1 MDTPDV
7 GAARVGP
14 ASFLAAA
21 AALGAMDAAARTAR
35 HAPPDDAG
43 HQDPA
48 QALSALLL
56 LRHLREELAGWET
69 GLIETARGAGAT
81 WADLAEPMGVQSR
94 QAAERR
100 YLRMRPDADAGTEA
114 GSTGEQRVQATR
126 DQRAADRAVT
136 TWARDNA
143 ADLRRLA
150 GQIGALDGL
159 NASAA
164 PVMERL
170 LDALGDNDAVHLLAP
185 LAATRPFLEAA
196 HPAIAGRLDELTVRT
211 DRLRADSGR
220 HRRTPRPVRDGA
232 GQVGA

>member
-1 MDTPDV
+1 METQDT
-7 GAARVGP
+7 GAAGVGP
-14 ASFLAAA
+14 PSFLAAA
-21 AALGAMDAAARTAR
+21 AALGMMDAAARTAR
-35 HAPPDDAG
+35 HAPQDDAG
-43 HQDPA
+43 QADPQ

-69 GLIETARGAGAT
+69 GLIETARDAGAT
-81 WADLAEPMGVQSR
+81 WADLAEPLGVQSR

-100 YLRMRPDADAGTEA
+100 YLRLRPNADAGTGA

-159 NASAA
+159 STQAA
-164 PVMERL
+164 PAIERL
-170 LDALGDNDAVHLLAP
+170 LDALGNNDPARLLAP
-185 LAATRPFLEAA
+185 LAETRPLLESD
-196 HPAIAGRLDELTVRT
+196 HPKIADRLDQLTARA
-211 DRLRADSGR
+211 DQLRADSDR
-220 HRRTPRPVRDGA
+220 QRRTPPA
-232 GQVGA
+232 GP

>member
-1 MDTPDV
+1 MDTQDT
-7 GAARVGP
+7 GTAGVGP

-21 AALGAMDAAARTAR
+21 AALGMMDAAARTAR
-35 HAPPDDAG
+35 HAPPDNAD
-43 HQDPA
+43 QSDPR

-100 YLRMRPDADAGTEA
+100 YLRMRPDAEAGTEA

-159 NASAA
+159 TTSAA
-164 PVMERL
+164 PAIERL
-170 LDALGDNDAVHLLAP
+170 LEALGTSDPAHLLAP
-185 LAATRPFLEAA
+185 LAETRPFLEAG
-196 HPAIAGRLDELTVRT
+196 HPTIADRLDELTART
-211 DRLRADSGR
+211 EQLRADSGR
-220 HRRTPRPVRDGA
+220 QRRTPPA
-232 GQVGA
+232 GP

>member
-1 MDTPDV
+1 MDAQDT
-7 GAARVGP
+7 GKAGVGP

-21 AALGAMDAAARTAR
+21 AALGMMDAAARTAR

-43 HQDPA
+43 QSDPA
-48 QALSALLL
+48 QALSALLM
-56 LRHLREELAGWET
+56 LRHLREELTGWET

-100 YLRMRPDADAGTEA
+100 YLRMRPDADAGTES
-114 GSTGEQRVQATR
+114 GSTGEQRVQAVR

-143 ADLRRLA
+143 AELRRLA

-159 NASAA
+159 TAAAA
-164 PVMERL
+164 PAIERL
-170 LDALGDNDAVHLLAP
+170 LDALGNNDPARLLAP
-185 LAATRPFLEAA
+185 LAETRPFLETG
-196 HPAIAGRLDELTVRT
+196 HPKIADRLDELTART
-211 DRLRADSGR
+211 DRLR
-220 HRRTPRPVRDGA
+220 
-232 GQVGA
+232 

>member
-1 MDTPDV
+1 MYSQDT
-7 GAARVGP
+7 GTAGVGP

-21 AALGAMDAAARTAR
+21 AALGMMDAAARTAR

-43 HQDPA
+43 QHDPGG
-48 QALSALLL
+48 ALSALLL

-100 YLRMRPDADAGTEA
+100 YLRMRPNTDAGTVA
-114 GSTGEQRVQATR
+114 GSTGEQRVQAVR

-150 GQIGALDGL
+150 GQIGALDDL
-159 NASAA
+159 TTSAA
-164 PVMERL
+164 PAIERL
-170 LDALGDNDAVHLLAP
+170 LDALGDNDPSRLLAP
-185 LAATRPFLEAA
+185 LAETRPFLEAD
-196 HPAIAGRLDELTVRT
+196 HPTIAGRLDELTTRT
-211 DRLRADSGR
+211 DQLRAHSGR
-220 HRRTPRPVRDGA
+220 QRRTPPAGA
-232 GQVGA
+232 

>member
-1 MDTPDV
+1 MDVQDT
-7 GAARVGP
+7 GGTGVGP

-21 AALGAMDAAARTAR
+21 AALGMMDAAARTAR
-35 HAPPDDAG
+35 HAPPDDSG
-43 HQDPA
+43 QRDPA
-48 QALSALLL
+48 GALSALMM

-100 YLRMRPDADAGTEA
+100 YLRMRPNADAGTEA

-143 ADLRRLA
+143 VELRRLA
-150 GQIGALDGL
+150 GQIGALDDL
-159 NASAA
+159 TTPAA
-164 PVMERL
+164 PAMERL
-170 LDALGDNDAVHLLAP
+170 LDALGHHDPALLLAP
-185 LAATRPFLEAA
+185 LADTRPLLAA
-196 HPAIAGRLDELTVRT
+196 EHPKIAGRLDELSAHTEQ
-211 DRLRADSGR
+211 LRADSDR
-220 HRRTPRPVRDGA
+220 QRRTPPA
-232 GQVGA
+232 GP

>member
-1 MDTPDV
+1 MDTQDT
-7 GAARVGP
+7 GAAGVGP

-21 AALGAMDAAARTAR
+21 AALGMMDAAARTAR

-43 HQDPA
+43 QSDPHP
-48 QALSALLL
+48 ALSALLM

-100 YLRMRPDADAGTEA
+100 YLRMRPNADAGTEA

-150 GQIGALDGL
+150 GQIGALDDL
-159 NASAA
+159 TASAA
-164 PVMERL
+164 PAVERL
-170 LDALGDNDAVHLLAP
+170 LDALGHDDPARLLAP
-185 LAATRPFLEAA
+185 LAETRPLLEAD
-196 HPAIAGRLDELTVRT
+196 HPAIADRLDELTART
-211 DRLRADSGR
+211 EQLRAESDRLR
-220 HRRTPRPVRDGA
+220 RTPQA
-232 GQVGA
+232 GP

>member
-1 MDTPDV
+1 MDAQDT
-7 GAARVGP
+7 GTAGVGP

-21 AALGAMDAAARTAR
+21 AALGMMDAAARTAR

-43 HQDPA
+43 QRDPA
-48 QALSALLL
+48 RALSALLM

-100 YLRMRPDADAGTEA
+100 YLRMRPDADAGTQA
-114 GSTGEQRVQATR
+114 GSTGEQRVQAAR

-159 NASAA
+159 TTSAA
-164 PVMERL
+164 PAVGRL
-170 LDALGDNDAVHLLAP
+170 LDALGDNDPARLLAP
-185 LAATRPFLEAA
+185 LAETRPFLEAD
-196 HPAIAGRLDELTVRT
+196 HPAIADRLDELTART
-211 DRLRADSGR
+211 DQLRAASGR
-220 HRRTPRPVRDGA
+220 QRRTPPA
-232 GQVGA
+232 GP